1 MTAHSDEL
9 GPHEWIES
17 AAAAVN
23 AVSRRARPR
32 AYTLGDAVAE
42 LHSWARDARA
52 SSWSNRRNLDSLDMD
67 VHHSATHLGPQV
79 TGAVRDLLPLLASS
93 RAREDIV
100 AAAEEFSAR
109 WAQPDMSRRAFDD
122 VCELAQLRATTLSS
136 LVQRAEVLAG
146 TVAAV
151 TSDWSVLSETA
162 SLLTS
167 GRDRWSCDESPV
179 SMSAEEKVSAARARL
194 AAKAPVG
201 HVVVWK
207 LYRRAQVDL
216 RVSVGR
222 LTFLAA
228 DWAVHNAVSN
238 DGEEFPERDELR
250 GLLRSSMWL
259 REEKLF
265 AQGRAH
271 HQFVLARAD
280 LGRRS
285 SLGAA
290 QQAERQIE
298 AVLNIVAN
306 AGGVSWI
313 DTHGSST
320 LVDGDLRSGSLIAEY
335 DQRPAGE
342 DHYGVRVSSEILQ
355 HLSEELD
362 GAMSSREMP
371 DFLVEA
377 LAAAREARLT
387 DHRDVRSF
395 SARPVTPRVATAL
408 EDHAIEQIASLAQM
422 NSLELTDALTE
433 LEIERHAGQ
442 LELELL
448 LAPLQVDDMDN
459 RHELVDTIY
468 DRFSDISELG
478 TRIVDLTRLWE
489 NRRHLE
495 DFACPPAAAAGLRQ
509 GFTIITSV
517 DAERLHLAAIRGE
530 MEVVRARHR
539 RVRNAVVHGN
549 PVGAAAL
556 HSVRNFSRAMTDDAI
571 NLALQAFASDTTI
584 AAVLA
589 QHENRR
595 REVEETRGAGMS
607 ILKRLGT
614 ENPRGTD
621 KSSR

>member
-1 MTAHSDEL
+1 M
-9 GPHEWIES
+9 
-17 AAAAVN
+17 
-23 AVSRRARPR
+23 
-32 AYTLGDAVAE
+32 
-42 LHSWARDARA
+42 
-52 SSWSNRRNLDSLDMD
+52 
-67 VHHSATHLGPQV
+67 HLGPQV
-79 TGAVRDLLPLLASS
+79 AGAIEDLLPLLASS
-93 RAREDIV
+93 RARKDIV
-100 AAAEEFSAR
+100 AAAEEFASR

-122 VCELAQLRATTLSS
+122 VCELAQVRATTLDS
-136 LVQRAEVLAG
+136 LVQRAGVLAG

-162 SLLTS
+162 SLLIS
-167 GRDRWSCDESPV
+167 GRDPWSYDESPV

-228 DWAVHNAVSN
+228 DWAVHNAVSD

-290 QQAERQIE
+290 EHAERQIG

-313 DTHGSST
+313 DTRGSST

-335 DQRPAGE
+335 DHRPDME
-342 DHYGVRVSSEILQ
+342 DHYGVRVSSDILL
-355 HLSEELD
+355 HLADELD
-362 GAMSSREMP
+362 GAMSSRAMP

-387 DHRDVRSF
+387 DHRGVRSF
-395 SARPVTPRVATAL
+395 DARPVTPRLATAL
-408 EDHAIEQIASLAQM
+408 EDHAVEQIATLAQM
-422 NSLELTDALTE
+422 NSSELTDALTE
-433 LEIERHAGQ
+433 LEIERRAGT
-442 LELELL
+442 LELDLL
-448 LAPLQVDDMDN
+448 LAPLQVDDMDS

-468 DRFSDISELG
+468 DRFSDISEVG
-478 TRIVDLTRLWE
+478 TRIVDLTRLWK

-495 DFACPPAAAAGLRQ
+495 DFACPPAAAASSRQ
-509 GFTIITSV
+509 GFKIITSV
-517 DAERLHLAAIRGE
+517 EAEGLHLAAVRSE
-530 MEVVRARHR
+530 TEVVRARHR

-549 PVGAAAL
+549 PVSAAAL
-556 HSVRNFSRAMTDDAI
+556 GSVRKFSEAITDDAV
-571 NLALQAFASDTTI
+571 NLALLAFAGDATI
-584 AAVLA
+584 AATLA

-595 REVEETRGAGMS
+595 RGVEETRGAGTS
-607 ILKRLGT
+607 ILERRTT
-614 ENPRGTD
+614 EDHCGTD
-621 KSSR
+621 ESSR